1 MKVTTIVLAAISI
14 SLFGLLFYMEN
25 AEYQNDKAF
34 IEMCETMGGVAVLG
48 KRGTN
53 QCFNV
58 SSVLGAE

>member
-14 SLFGLLFYMEN
+14 SLFGLLFYLEHR
-25 AEYQNDKAF
+25 EYQNDKAYV
-34 IEMCETMGGVAVLG
+34 EMCETMGGVAVLG

-53 QCFNV
+53 QCLNA